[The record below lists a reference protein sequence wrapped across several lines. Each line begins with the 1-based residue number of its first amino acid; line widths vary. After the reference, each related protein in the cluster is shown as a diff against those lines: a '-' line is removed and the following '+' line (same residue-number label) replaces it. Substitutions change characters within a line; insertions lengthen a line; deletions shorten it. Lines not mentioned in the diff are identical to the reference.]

1 MRGFLRV
8 LISRVCPFHF
18 FYWPNSLEM
27 TKESVQRSSA
37 APVKARS
44 FLRLSRSFALSRM
57 SVPGDSVV
65 APGGGA
71 HAW

>member
-1 MRGFLRV
+1 MEGTDDARRTV
-8 LISRVCPFHF
+8 KYKDWMKSRQAQRLQRDFAPRIQS
-18 FYWPNSLEM
+18 SLD
-27 TKESVQRSSA
+27 
-37 APVKARS
+37 P
-44 FLRLSRSFALSRM
+44 SFALSRM